1 MAALFQWLRSLG
13 LGGLLATAGWLL
25 GRAGETIAVETALTE
40 TAVGVLLTGL
50 ASSLAELVVS
60 IAAIRA
66 GALTLAVSNIIG
78 GNTFDT
84 LLVGIADI
92 AYRPGAIYGAV
103 GEEASL
109 IAGFTTLATAVIVLG
124 MLHRERHGIANIGM
138 ESAVVI
144 AIYAVAVLL
153 IL

>member
-1 MAALFQWLRSLG
+1 LAACWRLP
-13 LGGLLATAGWLL
+13 AGCSV

-78 GNTFDT
+78 GNTSDT